1 MSRSSWR
8 AKKKK
13 VAPGQGKATFSNTK
27 QPEYKVISSRSTS
40 TEDQRARLL
49 ELLKISPQ
57 TTYSLRAHGIA
68 QCAARIF
75 ELRKDG
81 YPITTSTVTAVDS
94 DGYSHINVALYS
106 LEAA

>member
-1 MSRSSWR
+1 MSRASR
-8 AKKKK
+8 RLKKKK
-13 VAPGQGKATFSNTK
+13 VAPGQGKATFRNTK
-27 QPEYKVISSRSTS
+27 PVQYKAILSRSTS

-57 TTYSLRAHGIA
+57 TTYSLRSHGIA

-94 DGYSHINVALYS
+94 DGYSHINVALYC
-106 LEAA
+106 LETA